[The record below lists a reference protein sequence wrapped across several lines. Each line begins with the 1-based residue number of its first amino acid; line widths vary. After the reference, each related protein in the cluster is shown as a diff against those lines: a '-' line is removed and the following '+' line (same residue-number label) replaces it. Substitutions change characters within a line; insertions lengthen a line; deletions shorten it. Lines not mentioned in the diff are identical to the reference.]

1 MSVGTSCEQGVP
13 TVLNIKKMKKI
24 TLNIFKYTFIAVITM
39 VLASC
44 ESVLNVDPKGVLAE
58 GQLESAESV
67 DKLVTAAYAGLASHY
82 FGNFESMV
90 GPTTNWTADVRS
102 DDAYKGGGG
111 IGDLSDLHNYE
122 VAVITPIN
130 AVGLQKWR
138 NMLFGVS
145 RTNFAIREIIK
156 LDDANYPK
164 EERIAEM
171 RVLRGFYHFE
181 LLRTY
186 GQYIPYLSEDTNPE
200 EASNTQYTKAELVD
214 LIEADFQAGV
224 DNLPD
229 AHNDEPARVNKF
241 VAAALLTKLYI
252 DNQEWSNA
260 IASADMVINSGQYSL
275 IPEFGGLND
284 LEFEFGDEAVFQIS
298 YSTANNFAN
307 HDWGNLLNVT
317 ASPGIDAGGYAAGDD
332 FYLASQNLVNA
343 FRTDANGLPLFDT
356 YNDVD
361 VLDGSFAG
369 TLDPR
374 LDWTVGRIGIPWDTA
389 IYNAAWVR
397 SPDYN
402 PGFSGKKM
410 VVEPDEPSIHTSF
423 PWGASGLNGNLIRY
437 AEVLLWKA
445 EALIESGGS
454 LEDARTLVNE
464 VRLRAKNSQY
474 VTFPNGAVAANY
486 LINEYPAGWSQDYA
500 RNAVRFERRL
510 ELAMEGHRMFDLV
523 RWGNAAQV
531 INQYYQEEKDNVAYL
546 NDAFFESGKHEYL
559 PVPQSEIDLAP
570 SIYSQNPSY

>member
-1 MSVGTSCEQGVP
+1 
-13 TVLNIKKMKKI
+13 MKKI

-229 AHNDEPARVNKF
+229 AHKDRK
-241 VAAALLTKLYI
+241 
-252 DNQEWSNA
+252 S
-260 IASADMVINSGQYSL
+260 
-275 IPEFGGLND
+275 
-284 LEFEFGDEAVFQIS
+284 
-298 YSTANNFAN
+298 
-307 HDWGNLLNVT
+307 
-317 ASPGIDAGGYAAGDD
+317 
-332 FYLASQNLVNA
+332 
-343 FRTDANGLPLFDT
+343 
-356 YNDVD
+356 
-361 VLDGSFAG
+361 
-369 TLDPR
+369 
-374 LDWTVGRIGIPWDTA
+374 
-389 IYNAAWVR
+389 
-397 SPDYN
+397 
-402 PGFSGKKM
+402 
-410 VVEPDEPSIHTSF
+410 VV
-423 PWGASGLNGNLIRY
+423 
-437 AEVLLWKA
+437 
-445 EALIESGGS
+445 
-454 LEDARTLVNE
+454 
-464 VRLRAKNSQY
+464 
-474 VTFPNGAVAANY
+474 
-486 LINEYPAGWSQDYA
+486 
-500 RNAVRFERRL
+500 
-510 ELAMEGHRMFDLV
+510 
-523 RWGNAAQV
+523 
-531 INQYYQEEKDNVAYL
+531 
-546 NDAFFESGKHEYL
+546 
-559 PVPQSEIDLAP
+559 
-570 SIYSQNPSY
+570 